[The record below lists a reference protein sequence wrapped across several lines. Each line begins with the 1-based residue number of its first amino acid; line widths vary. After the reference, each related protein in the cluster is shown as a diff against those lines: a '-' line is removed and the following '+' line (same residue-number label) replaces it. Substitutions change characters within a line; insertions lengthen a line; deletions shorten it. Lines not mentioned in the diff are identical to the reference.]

1 MELDDKRFLDTLE
14 ESTLFYFD
22 IFNFDGYDRFGNM
35 IFEDLKYRLTSRSS
49 VEFPETDIAS
59 FEGAMFREGLHTRYV
74 VYGIFKNEPT
84 LIKRVDSSSVNPFKE
99 EIKPAELNI
108 PASVSLLI
116 ASKNTIKDSQIAAVE
131 NNSQTT
137 TVSALAVSFGVV
149 GL

>member
-1 MELDDKRFLDTLE
+1 
-14 ESTLFYFD
+14 
-22 IFNFDGYDRFGNM
+22 
-35 IFEDLKYRLTSRSS
+35 
-49 VEFPETDIAS
+49 
-59 FEGAMFREGLHTRYV
+59 MFREGLHTRYV

-137 TVSALAVSFGVV
+137 TVSAQNQDMRLIIIACFRESYFEESMMENYYND
-149 GL
+149 LSELDY